1 MECDR
6 LEALAMQR
14 ALDGRRNRLLVRVA
28 ETGLLIVNLSFLRRP
43 VADLLAKALADV
55 LCFRYGTQG
64 TQLLFLRIK
73 EEKRPLPPDVH
84 PPVFQRNGLYPH
96 MHMPVHRP
104 CSWRDAVRF

>member
-84 PPVFQRNGLYPH
+84 PPSFKEMVFTRTCPSTDHAPGAT
-96 MHMPVHRP
+96 R
-104 CSWRDAVRF
+104 